1 MNLGQQFQV
10 ILFSL
15 LFGMIFLA
23 CYDIFNRTFYKIRGK
38 LVRFVLE
45 LIFFSVLSTI
55 YFFILFLINDAI
67 LSIYMPLFLILG
79 GFIYMKFLSF
89 PLLCI
94 YEKIVGKI
102 EHKLSKIHLFF
113 MKRMQNEFKKKQPIK
128 SKIKIILCIAI
139 SCICFLMAAFFLIRY
154 LIQVI

>member
-1 MNLGQQFQV
+1 
-10 ILFSL
+10 
-15 LFGMIFLA
+15 MIFLA

-113 MKRMQNEFKKKQPIK
+113 SKKKDII
-128 SKIKIILCIAI
+128 KIKILKLRNRIYEKNAKRIQEK
-139 SCICFLMAAFFLIRY
+139 AAHKK
-154 LIQVI
+154 QN

>member
-113 MKRMQNEFKKKQPIK
+113 SKKKDII
-128 SKIKIILCIAI
+128 KIKILKLRNRIYEKNAKRIQEK
-139 SCICFLMAAFFLIRY
+139 AAHKK
-154 LIQVI
+154 QN